1 MELLD
6 ISDVAPSTYN
16 PRVADPERLDIIELS
31 LNKLG
36 FVLPIYATKKGE
48 IISGHQRHYVS
59 KRMGLRKVPVEF
71 IADEDEGMRKRIN
84 LLFNL
89 GTNDA
94 PRLLSGTQMKKMLE
108 EVDVFKI
115 GENIRDRDRNNLI
128 EMYPCM
134 YTHLLDVKLLV
145 EKNAYKFNEYFKYHS
160 KKLSKYAPKMPI
172 IVDQDYNIINGLGRV
187 HEIVASKRTPS
198 TIDGIILPN
207 ELSEFAYY
215 MLNYL
220 TMDFNIH
227 NKYKDELRFNS
238 YRRSRDRRT
247 GIGSGFVVK
256 LVKRPSTVGT
266 NFSPNLVREFKR
278 EYGDY
283 ILDFGAGHL
292 GNGEILNENGIHCV
306 SFEPFV
312 IDPDKIETINF
323 ERSYNVCNN
332 FLDELHEN
340 PDFTSIF
347 LHSVFNSVPFEED
360 RKKILTILSAIA
372 TPKTKVI
379 IWTRRIKEYKQI
391 LSEINS
397 DKVSSDKYN
406 VEVLDY
412 EPNITIAEIE
422 RRPKVQKFYDEKGL
436 IELCKPYFKI
446 IRVAVKNGGMYC
458 ECTKPIKQPE
468 EKLMEALDFE
478 FNLKH
483 PDGRTLG
490 LNEKAKKIFKEMIEK
505 REINLR

>member
-59 KRMGLRKVPVEF
+59 KRMGLEKVPVEYVKEM
-71 IADEDEGMRKRIN
+71 DLNMRKNVNII
-84 LLFNL
+84 FNK

-94 PRLLSGTQMKKMLE
+94 PRLLNGDKLKE
-108 EVDVFKI
+108 KI
-115 GENIRDRDRNNLI
+115 DSINIIENADKIRDRDRNNPQ

-134 YTHLLDVKLLV
+134 FPEEVKTKELIKINADKFDEYYKQKTKLL
-145 EKNAYKFNEYFKYHS
+145 NR
-160 KKLSKYAPKMPI
+160 YAPQMPI
-172 IVDQDYNIINGLGRV
+172 IVDQEHNVINGIGRLHFMASLAKTPETTNV
-187 HEIVASKRTPS
+187 IV
-198 TIDGIILPN
+198 LPDDIKD
-207 ELSEFAYY
+207 FAYY

-238 YRRSRDRRT
+238 YKRSIAKHY
-247 GIGSGFVVK
+247 GIG
-256 LVKRPSTVGT
+256 VGYMIKVAENPHSIGAT
-266 NFSPNLVREFKR
+266 FTDEIIAKFKR

-292 GNGEILNENGIHCV
+292 RNAEILNNNSIECV
-306 SFEPFV
+306 PFEPFV
-312 IDPDKIETINF
+312 IDPDKFETLSF

-332 FLDELHEN
+332 FLDRFRERDN
-340 PDFTSIF
+340 FSTIF
-347 LHSVFNSVPFEED
+347 LHAIFNSVPFEED

-379 IWTRRIKEYKQI
+379 IWTRH
-391 LSEINS
+391 INAYNS
-397 DKVSSDKYN
+397 MINDALNKRVNSSSRN
-406 VEVLDY
+406 SEVLDY
-412 EPNITIAEIE
+412 EDNVVIADLEK
-422 RRPKVQKFYDEKGL
+422 RPKVQKFYDEKGL
-436 IELCKPYFKI
+436 IKLCNPYFKL
-446 IRVAVKNGGMYC
+446 IRTVPKSGYIYC

-490 LNEKAKKIFKEMIEK
+490 LNEKAKKIFKEVLE
-505 REINLR
+505 RR